1 MAYISFQPK
10 DYFNTLLYT
19 GNAST
24 NAVTGVGF
32 QPDWLWVKSRSR
44 TDNHRV
50 IDALR
55 STNSIQP
62 NQTNAQADVSGD
74 GFTSLDSD
82 GFTLNGS
89 GGGGEFNAN
98 SATFASWNWKAGGSG
113 SSNSNGDITSTVSA
127 NTTSGF
133 SIVTH
138 TGNGSTATIGHGL
151 GAVPKMIFSRKTT
164 SDNWFTYHH
173 ILGNGKYMLL
183 EASDTVATSS
193 NVWNDTTPT
202 SSVFTKGG
210 PANENAATY
219 ISYCFAEKVGYSKF
233 GDYTG
238 NGSTDGPFIY
248 TGFKPAFVV
257 VKNTSASANWVNTDN
272 EISFNGK
279 GSNESTCLFPS
290 STAAESDAYG
300 LQLYSNGFAFKG
312 SDSASATV
320 NASGNIYIFMAFAEA
335 PIVGTNNIPA
345 TAK

>member
-1 MAYISFQPK
+1 MAYTTINK
-10 DYFNTLLYT
+10 GTDYFNAQTWA
-19 GNAST
+19 GNDGSDRAMTTS
-24 NAVTGVGF
+24 F
-32 QPDWLWVKSRSR
+32 QPDWVWIKATDGTQDHQIYDAVRGATKDIHSNNTDAEGTTTNGLKSFTS
-44 TDNHRV
+44 TGFT
-50 IDALR
+50 IGGDAGV
-55 STNSIQP
+55 N
-62 NQTNAQADVSGD
+62 DVS
-74 GFTSLDSD
+74 LDYVGWS
-82 GFTLNGS
+82 
-89 GGGGEFNAN
+89 
-98 SATFASWNWKAGGSG
+98 WKAGNSSG
-113 SSNSNGDITSTVSA
+113 SSNSDGDITSTVSA
-127 NTTSGF
+127 NTTAGF

-272 EISFNGK
+272 AISFNGK

-290 STAAESDAYG
+290 SNSGESDAYG

-312 SDSASATV
+312 GDSASVTV
-320 NASGNIYIFMAFAEA
+320 NGSGNIYIYWAFAEV
-335 PIVGTNNIPA
+335 PLVGTNGIPA
-345 TAK
+345 TAR